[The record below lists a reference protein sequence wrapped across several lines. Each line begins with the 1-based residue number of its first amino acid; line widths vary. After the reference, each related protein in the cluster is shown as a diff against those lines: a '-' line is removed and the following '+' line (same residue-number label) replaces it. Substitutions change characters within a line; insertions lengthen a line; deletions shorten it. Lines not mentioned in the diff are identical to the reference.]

1 MCPFYRG
8 KITPCGRWTSFHS
21 AAAGGVRYTIMLEEF
36 RYLLSPINVKQH
48 PEWGAYIELIDYEHK
63 DYIEYVLCEYFD
75 LEYAF
80 SSNEDDTGNYI
91 LYFAENAAFDSVDK
105 AVNEINQYHKINNKE
120 YKVAP
125 YT

>member
-1 MCPFYRG
+1 
-8 KITPCGRWTSFHS
+8 
-21 AAAGGVRYTIMLEEF
+21 MLEEF

-63 DYIEYVLCEYFD
+63 DYIEDVLCEYFD

-105 AVNEINQYHKINNKE
+105 AVSEINQYHKINNKE